1 MFKKYI
7 FFLLSL
13 IVIDLSF
20 FPAKAI
26 KNKIIVKI
34 DNNIITDYELKNKL
48 KTSLILSNQ
57 EINQINID
65 KNKRR
70 ALLYLID
77 LKLKTNE
84 LSKYKVEVDKLNV
97 RNQLLPLPIHLPFG
111 IPDESQRINKFLLFS
126 NLFQKCMT
134 LHLSPIF

>member
-1 MFKKYI
+1 M
-7 FFLLSL
+7 LSL
-13 IVIDLSF
+13 IVIDFNF

-70 ALLYLID
+70 ALFI
-77 LKLKTNE
+77 
-84 LSKYKVEVDKLNV
+84 
-97 RNQLLPLPIHLPFG
+97 
-111 IPDESQRINKFLLFS
+111 
-126 NLFQKCMT
+126 
-134 LHLSPIF
+134 